1 MIERMQGPAG
11 KITHLLVL
19 ACGGLLSVIGC
30 GGRLCSAA
38 YFFCDTAIQMQPVPA
53 LGSGT
58 YAIHV
63 QSGVKAFDI
72 TCSSLNTG
80 QRFECASSDPSTFVD
95 QSSPDAWSLHLPTES
110 SSMRLV
116 VQRNGTGILDQP
128 VALTYQTSEP
138 NGPGCGTCRRAQG
151 TVNLE

>member
-1 MIERMQGPAG
+1 MHGPAG
-11 KITHLLVL
+11 KIARILVL
-19 ACGGLLSVIGC
+19 ACGGMLSVIGC
-30 GGRLCSAA
+30 GGRLCSAV

-58 YAIHV
+58 YSIHV
-63 QSGVKAFDI
+63 ESAVKAFDI

-80 QRFECASSDPSTFVD
+80 QQWECASSDPSTFMD

-110 SSMRLV
+110 SSVRLV
-116 VQRNGTGILDQP
+116 VRRNGSGIVDQP
-128 VALTYQTSEP
+128 VALAYQTSEP
-138 NGPGCGTCRRAQG
+138 NGSGCGTCRRAQG